1 MKRTLVVCIIIIIF
15 IVMSDLL
22 LRKYADNKFDY
33 MIGKLTDITNSI
45 KLVGDKP
52 EMVSNNTD
60 GNKKII
66 EDLESMWEKDY
77 TIMSC
82 YLEHNELEK
91 VKTQMVIIRAGM
103 ETNDVS
109 YIYEEVNRAVYII
122 EHIKDKSRL
131 KIDNIL

>member
-15 IVMSDLL
+15 IIMSDLL

-33 MIGKLTDITNSI
+33 MIGKLTDINNSI
-45 KLVGDKP
+45 ELVDDKP
-52 EMVSNNTD
+52 EMVSNSRE

-91 VKTQMVIIRAGM
+91 VKTQMVIIQAGM

-109 YIYEEVNRAVYII
+109 YIYEEVNRALYII
-122 EHIKDKSRL
+122 EHIKDKSEL

>member
-33 MIGKLTDITNSI
+33 MMGKLTEINNSI
-45 KLVGDKP
+45 ELVGDEP
-52 EMVSNNTD
+52 QMVSNTSE

-103 ETNDVS
+103 ETNDVN

>member
-33 MIGKLTDITNSI
+33 MIGKLTDINNSI
-45 KLVGDKP
+45 ELVDDKP
-52 EMVSNNTD
+52 EMVSNSRE

-91 VKTQMVIIRAGM
+91 VKTQMVIIQAGM

-109 YIYEEVNRAVYII
+109 YIYEEVNRALYII
-122 EHIKDKSRL
+122 EHIKDKSEL